1 MIELD
6 NVLCPVDFSRA
17 TPHAVV
23 PAASLATEYGAN
35 LHLVHVLNFPY
46 PHLETVAPSFDLQRY
61 YMEMEEE
68 AEVRLSALVDEDSR
82 RYAPTHEHVLRGV
95 PYEEIVRFAE
105 ERDVDMIV
113 MPSHG
118 RTGLDRVL
126 YGSVA
131 EKVVRMARCP
141 VLTVS
146 PYDGEPQ
153 AFSPDRIVFATD
165 FSDASD
171 SAFGYALSLADKYD
185 ASLLMIHVVTLWD
198 NDPANPD
205 WRFPAIPPEHL
216 DAVMTAARQRLDD
229 RGTRASDDKIQVES
243 RLVRGFDPA
252 REIVRLV
259 ESEDA
264 DLVVMSTHGR
274 TGISHA
280 LLGST
285 AEKVVRYLDQPVL
298 TIRHRDADED

>member
-1 MIELD
+1 
-6 NVLCPVDFSRA
+6 VDFSPA

-23 PAASLATEYGAN
+23 PAASLATEYGGD

-46 PHLETVAPSFDLQRY
+46 PHLESVAPSFDLQRY
-61 YMEMEEE
+61 YLEMEEE
-68 AEVRLSALVDEDSR
+68 AEKRLSGLVDEDSR
-82 RYAPTHEHVLRGV
+82 KYANTFEHVLRGV

-105 ERDVDMIV
+105 DRDVDMIV
-113 MPSHG
+113 MPTHG
-118 RTGLDRVL
+118 RTGIDRLL

-131 EKVVRMARCP
+131 EKVVRMADCP

-146 PYDGEPQ
+146 PFDGAPK
-153 AFSPDRIVFATD
+153 AFSPDRIVFTTD

-171 SAFGYALSLADKYD
+171 SAFGYALSLADKYE
-185 ASLLMIHVVTLWD
+185 ASLLMVHVVTLWD

-205 WRFPAIPPEHL
+205 WRFPAIPPEHV
-216 DAVMTAARQRLDD
+216 DAVMSAAREQLDD
-229 RGTRASDDKIQVES
+229 REHRMGDDGVEIEA

-252 REIVRLV
+252 HEIVRIV
-259 ESEDA
+259 EAEDA

-274 TGISHA
+274 TGLAHA

-298 TIRHRDADED
+298 TIRYREPDDD